1 MLSENIVKWSD
12 EWIAKGEAR
21 AKARAEAKGQRE
33 ILVRMAQARFGTD
46 AATEFADHLDR
57 VDSTESLFTIGD
69 WLVTCSSSE
78 ALLNKMRES

>member
-21 AKARAEAKGQRE
+21 AMARSEAKGQRE

-78 ALLNKMRES
+78 ALLNKIRES

>member
-1 MLSENIVKWSD
+1 MKWSD
-12 EWIAKGEAR
+12 EWIAKGEARGEAR
-21 AKARAEAKGQRE
+21 AKARAEAKGQRK

-69 WLVTCSSSE
+69 WLATCSSSE
-78 ALLNKMRES
+78 ALLAKMRQA

>member
-1 MLSENIVKWSD
+1 MKWSD

-21 AKARAEAKGQRE
+21 GEAKGQRT

-46 AATEFADHLDR
+46 AATEFADHLDG

-69 WLVTCSSSE
+69 WLITCSSSE
-78 ALLNKMRES
+78 ALLNKIRES